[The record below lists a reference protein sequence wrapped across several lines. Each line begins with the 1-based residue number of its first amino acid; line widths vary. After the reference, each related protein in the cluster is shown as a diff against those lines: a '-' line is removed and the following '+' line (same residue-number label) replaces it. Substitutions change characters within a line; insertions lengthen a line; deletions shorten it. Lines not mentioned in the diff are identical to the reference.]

1 MADKDPAIGSI
12 RPGTEVRAASLETGR
27 ALLSVVDSFV
37 ESQSQFDRQARVGI
51 ARETLEVTREVYL
64 SHVRA
69 QVMDWT
75 ATEIAALKRII
86 ASLADKFAVM
96 GFTLPDPVY
105 LVKTSGMEEAFA
117 AYTRSLDTIVLPA
130 NMVASLTVGSSYG
143 DPLHPG
149 PSSEYLE
156 KIVNHEFFHL
166 ISKNNPALRHRL
178 YGQINYK
185 STGNEVPLPEV
196 EWVDGRSMP
205 EMKITN
211 PDAPLLDVYIEME
224 VPVDGGTRK
233 MPLMPVLLA
242 KEVYQGGP
250 FFGVLQ
256 WWFMGLA
263 TSEAGTWEP
272 AFGADGKPLMFDS
285 AALMDQYYRLVGRN
299 ITQEIFHPD
308 EILAQSFVLVSEQ
321 PSMALL
327 LAIEKEM
334 ATGV

>member
-1 MADKDPAIGSI
+1 MAHKDPAIGDV
-12 RPGTEVRAASLETGR
+12 RPGTQVRAAGLASGR
-27 ALLSVVDSFV
+27 ALLSVVDRFV
-37 ESQSQFDRQARVGI
+37 ESQSQFDRQARVGV
-51 ARETLEVTREVYL
+51 ARAEREVTRDIYL
-64 SHVRA
+64 EYVRS

-75 ATEIAALKRII
+75 AAEVAALTQII
-86 ASLADKFAVM
+86 TSLADKFAAM
-96 GFTLPDPVY
+96 AFTLPETVY
-105 LVKTSGMEEAFA
+105 LVKTTGEEEAGA
-117 AYTRSLDTIVLPA
+117 AYTRAMDTIALPA
-130 NMVASLTVGSSYG
+130 NMVASLTGGRGNG
-143 DPLHPG
+143 DPLHSG
-149 PSSEYLE
+149 PSTEYLE

-178 YGQINYK
+178 YGQVNYK
-185 STGNEVPLPEV
+185 STGAEVPLPDV
-196 EWVDGRSMP
+196 AWVKGRNMP

-224 VPVDGGTRK
+224 VQVGDSTRT

-242 KEVYQGGP
+242 SEIYQGGP

-256 WWFMGLA
+256 WWFMGL
-263 TSEAGTWEP
+263 TQSDAGTWEP
-272 AFGADGKPLMFDS
+272 AFGADGKPLMFES
-285 AALMDQYYRLVGRN
+285 APLMDQYFRLVGRN

-334 ATGV
+334 ATSV